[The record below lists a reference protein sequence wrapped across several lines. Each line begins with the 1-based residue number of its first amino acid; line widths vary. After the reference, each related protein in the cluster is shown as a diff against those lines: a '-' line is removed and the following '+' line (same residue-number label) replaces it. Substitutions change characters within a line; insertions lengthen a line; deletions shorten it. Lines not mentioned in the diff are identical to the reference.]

1 MSVHSLKMTTVR
13 YIRKL
18 LGKSSCAT
26 NNLLHTGHKTQK
38 STSDYKLTKNT
49 ERYKQ
54 DVVQPQDKT
63 AEQCIRRD
71 VILRR
76 EENETFG
83 FDIQTSSGERTLG
96 AEQDVSS
103 CVCWVK
109 ENSSAMG
116 AGLTT
121 GDVIITVNG
130 VYITGCTHQEIN
142 DLMEKSTMLKMEI
155 IRDSTVKQ
163 RQLLGKLYL
172 LQRELTEKCEEL
184 QTIIKQDV
192 RLSRGVLENN

>member
-1 MSVHSLKMTTVR
+1 MSVHSLKMTTVQ

-26 NNLLHTGHKTQK
+26 NNLLNTGHKTQK

-49 ERYKQ
+49 ERHKQ
-54 DVVQPQDKT
+54 NVVKPQDKT

-83 FDIQTSSGERTLG
+83 FDIQTSSSERT
-96 AEQDVSS
+96 EQDLSS

-109 ENSSAMG
+109 ENSPAMD

-121 GDVIITVNG
+121 GDVIITVNS
-130 VYITGCTHQEIN
+130 VYITGFTHQEIN
-142 DLMEKSTMLKMEI
+142 DLMQKSTMLKMEM
-155 IRDSTVKQ
+155 IRDATVKQ

-172 LQRELTEKCEEL
+172 LQRELTEKCKEL
-184 QTIIKQDV
+184 QTIITQDV
-192 RLSRGVLENN
+192 RLSRGMC